1 MAENTKEKN
10 KQPAITAIILVIS
23 AIFAGLGL
31 VLLFVPQIQILTVIY
46 LLGGV
51 FIITGIVFIVQYFL
65 KEAYRNMNQYGF
77 SAGTLLV
84 ILGSCMMVRAG
95 QVAEYFILG
104 MGIFLLIAA
113 VIKLQNALDLKAL
126 GERIWVL
133 FCLLAA
139 AIAVCALII
148 ILDPFTQPAD
158 RNHFTY
164 IILVADGVFT
174 LISMLFLMLRVKK
187 YQKTKNDEK
196 VQHTKDIDTKD
207 DIEEEII
214 QTRSDSSD
222 DEWEPVGNNTERNE

>member
-10 KQPAITAIILVIS
+10 NQPAVTAVILVIS

-31 VLLFVPQIQILTVIY
+31 VLLFVQKIQILTVIY

-77 SAGTLLV
+77 SVGTLLV
-84 ILGSCMMVRAG
+84 ILGSCMMVRADR
-95 QVAEYFILG
+95 VAEYFILG

-126 GERIWVL
+126 GERSWVV
-133 FCLLAA
+133 FGLLAA
-139 AIAVCALII
+139 AIAVCALVI

-187 YQKTKNDEK
+187 YQKAEKIRKKTGTND
-196 VQHTKDIDTKD
+196 TGIKDKT
-207 DIEEEII
+207 EEEII
-214 QTRSDSSD
+214 QTKAGSLD
-222 DEWEPVGNNTERNE
+222 DESEPTGNNTERNG

>member
-10 KQPAITAIILVIS
+10 NQPAITAIILVIS

-31 VLLFVPQIQILTVIY
+31 VLLFVQKIQILTVIY

-77 SAGTLLV
+77 SVGTLLV
-84 ILGSCMMVRAG
+84 ILGSCMMVRAS

-126 GERIWVL
+126 GERSWVV

-187 YQKTKNDEK
+187 YQKTKNAEK
-196 VQHTKDIDTKD
+196 NPDTQDTDIKETEK
-207 DIEEEII
+207 EII
-214 QTRSDSSD
+214 QTNSDPSD
-222 DEWEPVGNNTERNE
+222 EEWNPTGNNTERNG

>member
-1 MAENTKEKN
+1 MAENTKEKSN
-10 KQPAITAIILVIS
+10 QPAITAIILVIS

-77 SAGTLLV
+77 SIGTLFV
-84 ILGSCMMVRAG
+84 ILGSCMMVRAS

-126 GERIWVL
+126 GERSWVV
-133 FCLLAA
+133 FGLLAV
-139 AIAVCALII
+139 AIAVCSLVI

-174 LISMLFLMLRVKK
+174 LISILFLMLRVKK
-187 YQKTKNDEK
+187 YQKAEKIGKKTGTND
-196 VQHTKDIDTKD
+196 TGIKDKT
-207 DIEEEII
+207 EEEII
-214 QTRSDSSD
+214 QTESGSLDYES
-222 DEWEPVGNNTERNE
+222 EPTGNNTERNG